1 MRHLVVAVSVCAL
14 IGLCLA
20 PVAAAE
26 QKETER
32 VSKTVP
38 IAPGGLLTLKTFSG
52 RVTITAADR
61 ADVAIEAVR
70 RATRERLDHIK
81 LDIQSDGSR
90 VTIDANKRDER
101 WEERDNNV
109 VETDFDIQVPR
120 QVDVRVKSFSSSVS
134 VTGTEGKMD
143 VETFSGRLTLTDV
156 AGPIDAKTFSGEIE
170 LDAERSGDAPSIRA
184 ETFSGDIRASVAP
197 SARASVELSTF
208 SGHLDSDMPMT
219 FRSQSKRNIRAALGA
234 EGATNVL
241 RFKTF
246 SGDVRLGK

>member
-1 MRHLVVAVSVCAL
+1 MRHCVVAVSVCAL
-14 IGLCLA
+14 VGLCLA

-38 IAPGGLLTLKTFSG
+38 MPPGGLLTLKTFSG

-70 RATRERLDHIK
+70 RATRERLDHIT
-81 LDIQSDGSR
+81 LDIRQDSAG
-90 VTIDANKRDER
+90 VTIDANKRDEA
-101 WEERDNNV
+101 WEDRDNNV

-120 QVDVRVKSFSSSVS
+120 QVDLRVKSFSSPVT

-143 VETFSGRLTLTDV
+143 VETFSGRLELTSV
-156 AGPIDAKTFSGEIE
+156 AGAIDAKTFSGEIAI
-170 LDAERSGDAPSIRA
+170 DAERSGDEPSIRA
-184 ETFSGDIRASVAP
+184 ESFSGDIRAAMAP

-208 SGHLDSDMPMT
+208 SGHLDSDMPLI

-234 EGATNVL
+234 DGATNVL